1 MSRLQ
6 GVFPGAEATWSLDA
20 AGPRLVTGLQLALVG
35 RDASARA
42 LQFVRDHGDLLGAP
56 GSSWRVLQ
64 VSRMTGR
71 EVAQLVQWHRT
82 ADGQELPV
90 LDRTATLTLTDK
102 GVLLRVASDALPVGA
117 IGSAKVSLEQAHLAA
132 WRAVQTD
139 RAVPAPNAARLA
151 VLPGR
156 QGLLLTPAS
165 THLVWALDVS
175 PGAVRDRRAVY
186 VDAVTGQ
193 VLQVRPVHLH

>member
-1 MSRLQ
+1 MGRLQ
-6 GVFPGAEATWSLDA
+6 GAFPGAEATWSLDA

-35 RDASARA
+35 RDATERA

-56 GSSWRVLQ
+56 GSSWRVLHI
-64 VSRMTGR
+64 SRMTGR
-71 EVAQLVQWHRT
+71 EVAQLVQWHR
-82 ADGQELPV
+82 AENGHEYPI

-102 GVLLRVASDALPVGA
+102 GVLLRVASDALPVGT
-117 IGSAKVSLEQAHLAA
+117 IGSAKVSLEQAQLAA
-132 WRAVQTD
+132 WRAVQGN
-139 RAVPAPNAARLA
+139 RAVAAPDAARLA
-151 VLPGR
+151 ALPGR
-156 QGLLLTPAS
+156 QGVLLTPAS